1 MLKDFWLFRPA
12 ATDLTGR
19 RRAGYWLW
27 NGAVLLA
34 AGICLGMLSLLL
46 AYGNYATAMFKSYFE
61 HPVIAC
67 LNIAP
72 VVVLLLILY
81 GLLGRP
87 WLSFLVSSVVV
98 FGFSLA
104 NYYKL
109 RLRDDPLMF
118 EDLKYIREAGSI
130 TQTADYNLA
139 PDKRIIFC
147 VVCIVAGTLF
157 LRFLVR
163 GRPSRKVRA
172 GLAAAGVVLCI
183 AGAGYYTDNDLY
195 NTGTENF
202 DYINRWSS
210 TQLYISKGF
219 VYPFL
224 HSITVGSIEPPEDY
238 DEAATAAL
246 LDSYTPVDLPE
257 DRKVDLVTIQL
268 EAFADFSRFAGVE
281 GIDWEKA
288 YADYHA
294 LEAESYTGN
303 LLTNIFAGGTV
314 DTERAF
320 LTGYAD
326 LWNFRTNTN
335 SYGWYLTSQGYTAEG
350 SHPSYDWF
358 YNRRNVNA
366 YLGVPNYYFLENH
379 YSELSPVTIAPDSIL
394 FPEIY
399 NLYAANR
406 DGAGEPYF
414 SFNVTYQGHGP
425 YDTEEVWRGE
435 RFTDGRYSTET
446 TNIVDNY
453 LGSVA
458 DTAAQLSALVDQF
471 RQEERP
477 VVLVVFGDHKPWLG
491 DGNSAYQELGV
502 NLDTSSQEGFYN
514 YYGTRYLIWAND
526 AAKEALDFDF
536 QGEGP
541 DVSSCFLMNLVFD
554 LFGWTGDE
562 WAQAT
567 TEIWQQ
573 IPVLTTVGRYVENG
587 ALTETLSEAGQE
599 ALDTYQALE
608 YYYGTHFRYGD

>member
-34 AGICLGMLSLLL
+34 AGICLGLVSLLL
-46 AYGNYATAMFKSYFE
+46 AYGNYATALFKSYFE
-61 HPVIAC
+61 HPLIAC

-104 NYYKL
+104 NYYML

-118 EDLKYIREAGSI
+118 EDIKYLREAGSI
-130 TQTADYNLA
+130 ARTADYNLA
-139 PDKRIIFC
+139 PDRRILFC
-147 VVCIVAGTLF
+147 AACIAAGTLF

-172 GLAAAGVVLCI
+172 GLAAAGVVLCV

-238 DEAATAAL
+238 DEEATAAL

-303 LLTNIFAGGTV
+303 LLTNIFAGAPWIRSG
-314 DTERAF
+314 
-320 LTGYAD
+320 
-326 LWNFRTNTN
+326 
-335 SYGWYLTSQGYTAEG
+335 
-350 SHPSYDWF
+350 PS
-358 YNRRNVNA
+358 
-366 YLGVPNYYFLENH
+366 
-379 YSELSPVTIAPDSIL
+379 
-394 FPEIY
+394 
-399 NLYAANR
+399 
-406 DGAGEPYF
+406 
-414 SFNVTYQGHGP
+414 
-425 YDTEEVWRGE
+425 
-435 RFTDGRYSTET
+435 
-446 TNIVDNY
+446 
-453 LGSVA
+453 
-458 DTAAQLSALVDQF
+458 
-471 RQEERP
+471 
-477 VVLVVFGDHKPWLG
+477 
-491 DGNSAYQELGV
+491 
-502 NLDTSSQEGFYN
+502 
-514 YYGTRYLIWAND
+514 
-526 AAKEALDFDF
+526 
-536 QGEGP
+536 
-541 DVSSCFLMNLVFD
+541 
-554 LFGWTGDE
+554 
-562 WAQAT
+562 
-567 TEIWQQ
+567 
-573 IPVLTTVGRYVENG
+573 
-587 ALTETLSEAGQE
+587 
-599 ALDTYQALE
+599 
-608 YYYGTHFRYGD
+608 